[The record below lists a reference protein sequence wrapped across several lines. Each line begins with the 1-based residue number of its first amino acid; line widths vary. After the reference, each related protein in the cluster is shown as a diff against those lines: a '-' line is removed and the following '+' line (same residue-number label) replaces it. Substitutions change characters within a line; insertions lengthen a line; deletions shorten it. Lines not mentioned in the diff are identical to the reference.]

1 MSSKTLSRASVVN
14 KTQLLYMSVNNFTRA
29 RTIGLPQLLSKFQ
42 VDVPWDSDSNL
53 HRKSTNTLASVRVS
67 AGKKIHSYSMRI

>member
-14 KTQLLYMSVNNFTRA
+14 KTQLLYMSVNNFNWA

-42 VDVPWDSDSNL
+42 VDVPWASVSSL

-67 AGKKIHSYSMRI
+67 AGKQIHSYSMRI